1 MSYKINKFLLS
12 SILLIGTLFAY
23 SAVVL
28 EFIDFYVN
36 EGTLLKV
43 ENCIVPNPITTACFY
58 GAFGFL
64 VALIWNIRI
73 VKITEIQNRIKSQL
87 YITLFLLGGSIFA
100 WYNNFSTLYNYF
112 IVKPDS
118 LIGCSGQIVSNPFTT
133 PCFIGATIFTIA
145 LIVSLSLYLN
155 AKRKN

>member
-1 MSYKINKFLLS
+1 MSNTINKYLLS

-23 SAVVL
+23 SAVAL
-28 EFIDFYVN
+28 EFIDFYIN
-36 EGTLLKV
+36 EGTLFKV
-43 ENCIVPNPITTACFY
+43 DNCITPNPVTTACFY

-73 VKITEIQNRIKSQL
+73 VKKTDIQSKIKSKL
-87 YITLFLLGGSIFA
+87 FLTLFLLGGSIFA

-112 IVKPDS
+112 IVKPTS
-118 LIGCSGQIVSNPFTT
+118 LVGCTGQIVTNPFTT

-145 LIVSLSLYLN
+145 FIVSTVLYLN
-155 AKRKN
+155 ERRNN